1 MSQTQNGK
9 NAIEMEHE
17 KSPSDPKNGESK
29 PDESELS
36 SAEVENEID
45 LNSTDAN
52 PSDSEYLSELHKD
65 LHNIQRKITVTQSR
79 VSRLKYL
86 RILKVI
92 EKLYR

>member
-1 MSQTQNGK
+1 
-9 NAIEMEHE
+9 MEHE
-17 KSPSDPKNGESK
+17 KSPNDPKNQESK

-36 SAEVENEID
+36 PAEVENEID

-79 VSRLKYL
+79 VSIFKYL
-86 RILKVI
+86 RILKDI
-92 EKLYR
+92 

>member
-9 NAIEMEHE
+9 NGIEMEHE
-17 KSPSDPKNGESK
+17 KSPNDPKNQESK

-36 SAEVENEID
+36 PAEVENEID

-79 VSRLKYL
+79 VSFLRYS
-86 RILKVI
+86 RILKDI
-92 EKLYR
+92 LKNI